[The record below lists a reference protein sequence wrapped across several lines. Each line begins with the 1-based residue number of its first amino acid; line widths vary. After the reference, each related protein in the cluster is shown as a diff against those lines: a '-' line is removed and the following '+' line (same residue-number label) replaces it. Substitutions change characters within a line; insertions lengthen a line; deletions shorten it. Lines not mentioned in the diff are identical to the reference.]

1 MAKTKNPPAGGAPA
15 DDDEDDG
22 DISPKQRELIIST
35 VNAAVSTHLGR
46 KLTGAIAEAIG
57 PALEPITAQLA
68 ELGKAKGGQQQGAPG
83 GAGAGAGAGG
93 ATDPAVAAMQSEL
106 TKLQTQLKARDDE
119 AAKAKIATA
128 AAQRDGKLTELLTAG
143 GVDKLRLRGA
153 AAVVRDSLVQD
164 PKDGS
169 WKYRAQRDGYHE
181 DLEVGAGIKEFLDTD
196 EGKAYLP
203 ATAGANGGSGARPRG
218 GQGAGARQVSTK
230 DPKAAKAE
238 RQGKALDTLMSMVQ
252 QSTDG
257 DGVVQLGDD

>member
-1 MAKTKNPPAGGAPA
+1 MAKIKNPPAGGAPSG
-15 DDDEDDG
+15 DDDDDDG
-22 DISPKQRELIIST
+22 DISPKHRELIIST

-68 ELGKAKGGQQQGAPG
+68 ELGKLKGGQQQGAAGG
-83 GAGAGAGAGG
+83 GAAAGAGG
-93 ATDPAVAAMQSEL
+93 GGTTDPAVAAMQSEL
-106 TKLQTQLKARDDE
+106 TKLQAQLKARDDE
-119 AAKAKIATA
+119 AAKSKIATA

-164 PKDGS
+164 KDGS

-181 DLEVGAGIKEFLDTD
+181 DLEVGAGIKEFLETD

-203 ATAGANGGSGARPRG
+203 ATAGANGGSGARPKG
-218 GQGAGARQVSTK
+218 NQAGARQVNAK